1 MEADLQAQL
10 AFVLTGRAGA
20 GLSPIAP
27 LRLRPAPLARYR
39 ALTTLRHDYPL
50 VLTSAPAGEPV
61 ILSLSGLF
69 DVLLGEVGVGTDAE
83 RLRHH
88 AFRLERKIREAV
100 AAGATGTLSVLWDQA
115 ERQLLTGGES
125 LLKDSCARLRGVL
138 SVDGEVV
145 GCDRALPVRLF
156 THVWQRAQA
165 RKVRRMQE
173 EIDRLAR
180 KLSDILGAADANSET
195 GLGAE
200 RLRASV
206 GRAFANDFDFAAMS
220 QLLTTT
226 RPVVRL
232 SDVRRARVEHLLATL
247 RSHSFAP
254 ADFVF
259 KTLGDAL
266 EAHAQRLPGLT
277 ALANTI
283 TAAGLEIDGG
293 YRDGAHD
300 AVFEALNGRELDPV
314 DRARF
319 PDYLVCLNADTLRA
333 ADIAKLTEALCAGV
347 PLKVLIQTDDLLEP
361 SQFGDSHPSAGLAAR
376 KLVQA
381 AIDAADVYVL
391 QSPSSHLYRFR
402 DQILRGVEFAGPTL
416 FSVHSGVG
424 EWTDDLPPYLASAA
438 ALESRAFPAFVYDPS
453 AGPDW
458 ASRFSIDR
466 NPQAEHDWPAHD
478 LSYED
483 ESLQRMSEEVRFT
496 LVDLLACDA
505 RYAGYFARV
514 PKEQWNGCMI
524 PVAEFMA
531 NGPRGLPDKVPYV
544 LMADSSG
551 GLHRVLVDA
560 RLIRE
565 AWRSREQWRSLQE
578 WAGVHSSHVER
589 ALARERQAREAQAQ
603 REAEA
608 RAAEAVAVVEVAPTA
623 GAPAGAAPAPVAPPE
638 PAEAKPPGEPYIET
652 LRCSTCNECTK
663 INDRMFKYNQNK
675 QAYIAD
681 LKAGTYAQMV
691 QAAESCQVAVIHP
704 GKPWNP
710 DEPGLEE
717 LLKRAEAFA

>member
-1 MEADLQAQL
+1 MEADLQEQL

-27 LRLRPAPLARYR
+27 LRLRPATLARYR
-39 ALTTLRHDYPL
+39 TLTTLRHDYPL
-50 VLTSAPAGEPV
+50 VLASGAGGEPV
-61 ILSLSGLF
+61 ILSLSGLI
-69 DVLLGEVGVGTDAE
+69 DALLGAVGVGGDAE

-115 ERQLLTGGES
+115 ERQLLTKGEP
-125 LLKDSCARLRGVL
+125 LLKDSCARLRGAL

-165 RKVRRMQE
+165 RKVRRLQE

-180 KLSDILGAADANSET
+180 KLSDILGAAEANSET
-195 GLGAE
+195 GLSAD
-200 RLRASV
+200 RLRASL
-206 GRAFANDFDFAAMS
+206 GRAFANDFDFGTMS
-220 QLLTTT
+220 RVLTTT
-226 RPVVRL
+226 RPMVRL
-232 SDVRRARVEHLLATL
+232 SDARRARVEHLLATL
-247 RSHSFAP
+247 RAHGFAP

-266 EAHAQRLPGLT
+266 EAYAQRLPGVT

-283 TAAGLEIDGG
+283 TAAGLEIDGR
-293 YRDGAHD
+293 YRDGTHD
-300 AVFEALNGRELDPV
+300 AVFAALGVRELGPA
-314 DRARF
+314 DRAQF
-319 PDYLVCLNADTLRA
+319 PDYLVCLEADTLRA
-333 ADIAKLTEALCAGV
+333 TDIAQLTEALSAGV
-347 PLKVLIQTDDLLEP
+347 PLKVLVQTDDLLEP
-361 SQFGDSHPSAGLAAR
+361 SQFGESHPSAGLAAR

-381 AIDAADVYVL
+381 AIEAADVYVL

-402 DQILRGVEFAGPTL
+402 EQIRRGVEFAGPAL
-416 FSVHSGVG
+416 FSVHSGMG
-424 EWTDDLPPYLASAA
+424 EWIDDLPPYLASAA
-438 ALESRAFPAFVYDPS
+438 ALESRAFPGFVYDPS

-458 ASRFSIDR
+458 ASRFSIDQ

-483 ESLQRMSEEVRFT
+483 GSLQRVSEEARFT

-514 PKEQWNGCMI
+514 PQERWNGSMVSV
-524 PVAEFMA
+524 PEFMA
-531 NGPRGLPDKVPYV
+531 NGPQGPPDKVPYV
-544 LMADSSG
+544 LMADASG

-578 WAGVHSSHVER
+578 WGGVHSSHVER
-589 ALARERQAREAQAQ
+589 ALARERKARDEQAQ

-623 GAPAGAAPAPVAPPE
+623 AAPAGAAPAPAE
-638 PAEAKPPGEPYIET
+638 PAEAKPAGEPYIET
-652 LRCSTCNECTK
+652 VRCSTCNECTK

-681 LKAGTYAQMV
+681 LRAGTYAQMV

-717 LLKRAEAFA
+717 LLKRAEAFG